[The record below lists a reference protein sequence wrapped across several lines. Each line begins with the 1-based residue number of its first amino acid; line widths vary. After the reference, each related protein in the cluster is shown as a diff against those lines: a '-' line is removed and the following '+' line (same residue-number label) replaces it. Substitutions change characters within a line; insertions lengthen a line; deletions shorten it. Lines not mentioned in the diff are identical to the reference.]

1 MNIHL
6 KSVCINN
13 LYFRHSLSALTS
25 NDLDT
30 RKEVIQKVRC
40 HTPFKQPRHG
50 ELLPVFP
57 QKSIIFS
64 QHGNCHDTANP
75 ACFFR
80 IILHRHLYFFFCY

>member
-6 KSVCINN
+6 NSVCINN

-40 HTPFKQPRHG
+40 HTPVKQARHG

-57 QKSIIFS
+57 QKLIIFFHYS
-64 QHGNCHDTANP
+64 NCHDTANP
-75 ACFFR
+75 ARFLQHHFAWTSLLR
-80 IILHRHLYFFFCY
+80 F